1 MTAHPPVREGYWY
14 DAPDPRTAL
23 VREGAHVRRATA
35 GRPWMVVDQH
45 IASIT
50 IGSSWPGRLWRVRV
64 TELGDMSDL
73 VAQPGYWRASGV
85 ELIEALPLA
94 TLFGPHGDAVLDV
107 LARIET
113 LSLAQAMALS
123 DALAP
128 DAEAA
133 YGRAWSNWAGP
144 RQAGPQDVGSP
155 HPETEAAAPAA
166 TQDEDW
172 TGTLAA
178 SGRSGNEQ
186 SPVHGGFMLIH
197 SQLWQRAQTVGG
209 PDAILRIE
217 DDGEIEET
225 LAAPWDGAC
234 SALLHA
240 AMARGAPGLVSEAD
254 STTLTRAFD
263 TAFAG

>member
-1 MTAHPPVREGYWY
+1 MTAPPPVREGYWY
-14 DAPDPRTAL
+14 DASDPRTAL
-23 VREGAHVRRATA
+23 VRDANHVRRAAA
-35 GRPWMVVDQH
+35 GPPWMVVDQH

-64 TELGDMSDL
+64 TELGDMSGL

-85 ELIEALPLA
+85 EIIEALPLS

-107 LARIET
+107 LARID
-113 LSLAQAMALS
+113 SLTAPQAEALS
-123 DALAP
+123 AARAAG
-128 DAEAA
+128 AEAA
-133 YGRAWSNWAGP
+133 YGRAWARWADP
-144 RQAGPQDVGSP
+144 AS
-155 HPETEAAAPAA
+155 APAH
-166 TQDEDW
+166 DSDW
-172 TGTLAA
+172 AGTLAA
-178 SGRSGNEQ
+178 HGRHGNEH
-186 SPVHGGFMLIH
+186 SPVHAGFMLIH
-197 SQLWQRAQTVGG
+197 SQLWKRAQAIGG
-209 PDAILRIE
+209 PDVILRIEDE

-263 TAFAG
+263 TVFAG